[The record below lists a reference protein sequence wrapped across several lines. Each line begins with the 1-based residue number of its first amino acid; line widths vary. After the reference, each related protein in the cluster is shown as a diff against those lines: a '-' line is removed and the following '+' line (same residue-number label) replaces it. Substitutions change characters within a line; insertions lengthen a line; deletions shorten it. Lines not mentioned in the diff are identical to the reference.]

1 VFQCWINS
9 RRAGCF
15 DISATASANAFRL
28 WLAKSFLSLACSSL
42 VIAVSIGAI
51 LKLVKNWREVTLYS
65 WSFYLNVALA
75 LLSALES
82 AQTYIV
88 DGKLSSALIVCLI
101 SASAAIARLI
111 KQVTVSGEEPKEI
124 VPLGI

>member
-1 VFQCWINS
+1 MV
-9 RRAGCF
+9 
-15 DISATASANAFRL
+15 
-28 WLAKSFLSLACSSL
+28 
-42 VIAVSIGAI
+42 
-51 LKLVKNWREVTLYS
+51 LVKNWREVTLYS

-82 AQTYIV
+82 ATTYIV
-88 DGKLSSALIVCLI
+88 EGKLSSALIVCLI